1 MQENLYWVLGFITG
15 LLIVV
20 TASIIIRVVV
30 KKKNGTDKA
39 VEYDERQVL
48 ARGTAY
54 STAFF
59 TSLIYMILCAM
70 LDVMEIKWAELNVQ
84 MFLGLFL
91 SVTVFASICILKDA
105 YFTASSK
112 KLPLIVM
119 FLLATVLNLFAFIM
133 NIADGES
140 MITNGILNGNTI
152 NAGVAVMFIIILI
165 VTIIKSIIDRK
176 AVEEE

>member
-84 MFLGLFL
+84 MFFGLFL
-91 SVTVFASICILKDA
+91 SATVFASICILKDA
-105 YFTASSK
+105 YFTDRSK
-112 KLPLIVM
+112 RMPFIVI
-119 FLLATVLNLFAFIM
+119 FLLVIVSNLFALIM
-133 NIADGES
+133 NIIDGES
-140 MITNGILNGNTI
+140 MLTNGILNTNII
-152 NAGVAVMFIIILI
+152 NAGASVMFIVILI
-165 VTIIKSIIDRK
+165 VTITKSIMDKK
-176 AVEEE
+176 AVEE

>member
-1 MQENLYWVLGFITG
+1 MLENVYWVLGFITG
-15 LLIVV
+15 ILIVF
-20 TASIIIRVVV
+20 VVSVIVSAIV
-30 KKKNGTDKA
+30 KKKNGSSKS
-39 VEYDERQVL
+39 VEYDERQIL

-59 TSLIYMILCAM
+59 ASMIYMILCAM
-70 LDVMEIKWAELNVQ
+70 LDILEIKWAELNVQ
-84 MFLGLFL
+84 MLFGLFI
-91 SVTVFASICILKDA
+91 SITVFASICILKDA

-119 FLLATVLNLFAFIM
+119 FLLATALNLFALIM
-133 NIADGES
+133 NIVDGES
-140 MITNGILNGNTI
+140 MLTNGILNSNTI

-165 VTIIKSIIDRK
+165 VTIIKNIMDKK